1 MPGSQA
7 FVAATTV
14 GVHCPTYNQARNI
27 SNRQPNRQPA
37 TCQIVTY
44 QTEKCRGR
52 NKQRNEKVAH
62 SATRARHCV
71 STVPTTPSSHTV
83 CAKSMEFAVIAW
95 YTCNDRERL
104 PNGMET
110 VRGRERLASKWDGN
124 GNGERQRTFG
134 TSDTFELCPAHTIG
148 RGCVAPL

>member
-27 SNRQPNRQPA
+27 SNRQPA
-37 TCQIVTY
+37 TCQIVKH
-44 QTEKCRGR
+44 QTEKCRGKCRGR
-52 NKQRNEKVAH
+52 NKQRTH

-71 STVPTTPSSHTV
+71 STVPTTPSSRTV

-110 VRGRERLASKWDGN
+110 VRGRERLAN
-124 GNGERQRTFG
+124 GMETAAYLRDIRHVRVVPRPHDRQGLRRATVNTTQG
-134 TSDTFELCPAHTIG
+134 Q
-148 RGCVAPL
+148 